1 MEKQRKDKQGF
12 TMMDV
17 IKKIGLIKF
26 IRSRI
31 VTPRQIKAAKEDYE
45 WLEGAKPS
53 EVIFY
58 TRYHEFKA
66 IEGYDFLVNDL

>member
-1 MEKQRKDKQGF
+1 MEKQRKVKQGF

-17 IKKIGLIKF
+17 IKKIGFIKF

-45 WLEGAKPS
+45 WLKGAKSS

-66 IEGYDFLVNDL
+66 IEGYDFFVNDT

>member
-1 MEKQRKDKQGF
+1 MRDKLEL
-12 TMMDV
+12 TMGEV
-17 IKKIGLIKF
+17 IKQIGLIKF

-31 VTPRQIKAAKEDYE
+31 VTPRQIKEAKEDYE
-45 WLEGAKPS
+45 WLKGAKPS

-66 IEGYDFLVNDL
+66 IEGYDFHVKDQIDN